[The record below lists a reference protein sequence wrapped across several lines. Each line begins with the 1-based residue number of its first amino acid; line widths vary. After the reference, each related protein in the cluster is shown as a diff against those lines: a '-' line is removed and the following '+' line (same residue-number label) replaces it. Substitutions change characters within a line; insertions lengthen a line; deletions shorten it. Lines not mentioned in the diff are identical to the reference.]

1 MKLDKMTKE
10 ELELMPYTELAALYL
25 KEHGKT
31 MNTADLF
38 KAICNLLELPE
49 SVYVD
54 KIADFFASLTTNKD
68 FILLEDGTWDLKS
81 NQETETKVETPA
93 AEEKEDL
100 EEENTDN
107 EDEVEDAE
115 EPDDIDSL
123 DDENYIDDDDDDLSE
138 LTIVNDDEL
147 EE

>member
-81 NQETETKVETPA
+81 NHSVKLNMDDIY
-93 AEEKEDL
+93 EEKEDL

-107 EDEVEDAE
+107 EDEV
-115 EPDDIDSL
+115 
-123 DDENYIDDDDDDLSE
+123 
-138 LTIVNDDEL
+138 
-147 EE
+147 

>member
-81 NQETETKVETPA
+81 NHSVKLNMDDIY
-93 AEEKEDL
+93 EEKEDL
-100 EEENTDN
+100 EEENSDN
-107 EDEVEDAE
+107 EDELEDAE

-123 DDENYIDDDDDDLSE
+123 DDDNYIDDDDDDLSD

>member
-81 NQETETKVETPA
+81 NHSVKLNMDDIY
-93 AEEKEDL
+93 EEKEDL

-123 DDENYIDDDDDDLSE
+123 DDENYIDDYDVDLAE

>member
-68 FILLEDGTWDLKS
+68 FLLLEDGTWDLKS
-81 NQETETKVETPA
+81 NHSVKLNMDDIY
-93 AEEKEDL
+93 EEKEDL
-100 EEENTDN
+100 EEESSDN
-107 EDEVEDAE
+107 EDEVEHAE

-123 DDENYIDDDDDDLSE
+123 DDDNYIDDDDDDLSD

>member
-10 ELELMPYTELAALYL
+10 ELELMPYTEIAALYL

-81 NQETETKVETPA
+81 NHSVKLNMDDIY
-93 AEEKEDL
+93 EEKEDL
-100 EEENTDN
+100 EEENSDN

-123 DDENYIDDDDDDLSE
+123 DDDNYIDDDDDDLSD

>member
-68 FILLEDGTWDLKS
+68 FILLEDGPWDLKS
-81 NQETETKVETPA
+81 NHSVKLNMDDIY
-93 AEEKEDL
+93 EEKEDL

>member
-81 NQETETKVETPA
+81 NHSVKLNMDDIY
-93 AEEKEDL
+93 EEKEDL

-147 EE
+147 GE

>member
-81 NQETETKVETPA
+81 NHSVKLNMDDIY
-93 AEEKEDL
+93 EEKEDL
-100 EEENTDN
+100 EEESSDN
-107 EDEVEDAE
+107 EDEEEDAE

>member
-68 FILLEDGTWDLKS
+68 FLLLEDGTWDLKS
-81 NQETETKVETPA
+81 NHSVKLNMDDIY
-93 AEEKEDL
+93 EEKEDL
-100 EEENTDN
+100 EEESSDN

-123 DDENYIDDDDDDLSE
+123 DDDNYIDDDDDDLSD

>member
-25 KEHGKT
+25 KEHGKS

-81 NQETETKVETPA
+81 NHSVKLNMDDIY
-93 AEEKEDL
+93 EEKEDL

>member
-81 NQETETKVETPA
+81 NHSVKLNMDDIY
-93 AEEKEDL
+93 EEKEDL
-100 EEENTDN
+100 EEESSDN

-123 DDENYIDDDDDDLSE
+123 DDDNYIDDDDDDLSD

>member
-81 NQETETKVETPA
+81 NHSVKLNMDDIY
-93 AEEKEDL
+93 EEKEDL
-100 EEENTDN
+100 EEESSDN
-107 EDEVEDAE
+107 EDEEEDAE

-123 DDENYIDDDDDDLSE
+123 DDDNYIDDDDDDLSD

>member
-81 NQETETKVETPA
+81 NHSVKLNMDDIY
-93 AEEKEDL
+93 EEKEDL

-123 DDENYIDDDDDDLSE
+123 DDENYIDDDDDDLAE

-147 EE
+147 ED

>member
-81 NQETETKVETPA
+81 NHSVKLNMDDIY
-93 AEEKEDL
+93 EEKEDL

-123 DDENYIDDDDDDLSE
+123 DDENYIDDDDDDLAE
-138 LTIVNDDEL
+138 LTRVNDDEL

>member
-81 NQETETKVETPA
+81 NHSVKLNMDDIY
-93 AEEKEDL
+93 EEKEDL

>member
-81 NQETETKVETPA
+81 NHSVKLNMDDIY
-93 AEEKEDL
+93 EEKEDL

-123 DDENYIDDDDDDLSE
+123 DDENYIDDDDDDLAE

>member
-81 NQETETKVETPA
+81 NHSVKLNMDDIY
-93 AEEKEDL
+93 EEKEDL

-123 DDENYIDDDDDDLSE
+123 DDENYIYDYDVDLAE

>member
-68 FILLEDGTWDLKS
+68 FLLLEDGTWDLKS
-81 NQETETKVETPA
+81 NHSVKLNMDDIY
-93 AEEKEDL
+93 EEKEDL
-100 EEENTDN
+100 EEESSDN
-107 EDEVEDAE
+107 EGEEEDAE

-123 DDENYIDDDDDDLSE
+123 DDDNYIDDDDDLSD

>member
-68 FILLEDGTWDLKS
+68 FLLLEDGTWDLKS
-81 NQETETKVETPA
+81 NHSVKLNMDDIY
-93 AEEKEDL
+93 EEKEDL

-107 EDEVEDAE
+107 EEEVEDAE

>member
-10 ELELMPYTELAALYL
+10 ELELIPYPELAAIYL

-81 NQETETKVETPA
+81 NHSVKLNMDDIY
-93 AEEKEDL
+93 EEKEDL
-100 EEENTDN
+100 EEEKSDN
-107 EDEVEDAE
+107 EDVVEDAE

>member
-81 NQETETKVETPA
+81 NHSVKLNMDDIY
-93 AEEKEDL
+93 EEKEDL
-100 EEENTDN
+100 EEESSDN
-107 EDEVEDAE
+107 EGEEEDAE

-123 DDENYIDDDDDDLSE
+123 DDDNYIDDDDDDLSD

>member
-1 MKLDKMTKE
+1 MTKE

-81 NQETETKVETPA
+81 NHSVKLNMDDIY
-93 AEEKEDL
+93 EEKEDL

-123 DDENYIDDDDDDLSE
+123 DDENYIDDDDDDLAE

>member
-81 NQETETKVETPA
+81 NHSVKLNMDDIY
-93 AEEKEDL
+93 EEKEDL

-123 DDENYIDDDDDDLSE
+123 DDENYIDDEDDDLSE

>member
-38 KAICNLLELPE
+38 KAICNLLDLPE

-81 NQETETKVETPA
+81 NHSVKLNMDDIY
-93 AEEKEDL
+93 EEKEDL
-100 EEENTDN
+100 EEENSDN

-123 DDENYIDDDDDDLSE
+123 DDDNYIDDDDDDLSD

>member
-10 ELELMPYTELAALYL
+10 ELELMPYTEIAALYL
-25 KEHGKT
+25 KEQNKT

-81 NQETETKVETPA
+81 NHSVKLNMDDIY
-93 AEEKEDL
+93 EEKEDL
-100 EEENTDN
+100 EEESSDD
-107 EDEVEDAE
+107 EDEIEDAE

-123 DDENYIDDDDDDLSE
+123 DDDNYIDDDDDDLSD

>member
-68 FILLEDGTWDLKS
+68 FILLEDGKWDLKS
-81 NQETETKVETPA
+81 NHSVKLNMDDIY
-93 AEEKEDL
+93 EEKEDL

-123 DDENYIDDDDDDLSE
+123 DDENYIDDDDDDLAE

>member
-81 NQETETKVETPA
+81 NHSVKLNMDDIY
-93 AEEKEDL
+93 EEKEDL
-100 EEENTDN
+100 EEENSDN